1 MKKIISL
8 FVGSLLLTVMTVT
21 GASAQTLKCQTVISA
36 KADEVVMLKDF
47 TDTVT
52 ELTGG
57 SLKFEIMPAGSVV
70 GVKETLDITDELIA
84 ERRTSLKM
92 PKDMVPWMA
101 KTIEFIDLN
110 MLRVGKIVCWMVIPL
125 IFAMTFEVIGRH
137 FFNRPTLWAYD
148 VTRMIAGAFFMLGAG
163 YALSKGIHIR
173 ADFLYRN
180 WKVKTQAKV
189 DLFLYLLFFFPGF
202 IVFFWV
208 SFDYAYT
215 SICGKFILAECLDGK
230 VRIQRAM
237 DTTWMPVMWPLKI
250 CMPIGAFLLLIQGIS
265 ELFKTYYA
273 FVKGRWP

>member
-1 MKKIISL
+1 
-8 FVGSLLLTVMTVT
+8 
-21 GASAQTLKCQTVISA
+21 
-36 KADEVVMLKDF
+36 
-47 TDTVT
+47 
-52 ELTGG
+52 
-57 SLKFEIMPAGSVV
+57 
-70 GVKETLDITDELIA
+70 
-84 ERRTSLKM
+84 
-92 PKDMVPWMA
+92 
-101 KTIEFIDLN
+101 
-110 MLRVGKIVCWMVIPL
+110 
-125 IFAMTFEVIGRH
+125 
-137 FFNRPTLWAYD
+137 
-148 VTRMIAGAFFMLGAG
+148 MIAGAFFMLGAG

-202 IVFFWV
+202 VVFFWV